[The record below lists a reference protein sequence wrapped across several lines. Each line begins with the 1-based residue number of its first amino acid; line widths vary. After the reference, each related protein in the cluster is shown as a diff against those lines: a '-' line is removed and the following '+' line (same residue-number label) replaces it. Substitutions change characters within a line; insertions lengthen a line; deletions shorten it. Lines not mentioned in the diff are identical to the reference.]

1 MKNLQLAQTELDSR
15 IADYYSRNED
25 GGNYEERYVIA
36 QRVANRFGLD
46 PIEAKKLDF

>member
-1 MKNLQLAQTELDSR
+1 MTTLQNAQTELDSR

-25 GGNYEERYVIA
+25 GGNWEERYAIA

-46 PIEAKKLDF
+46 PIEAEKLNF